1 MTSHGY
7 LRLAV
12 AAAGFVA
19 GAVPLILAINSPGGA
34 HRAVIAAIGPVIGWA
49 FIGTGLY
56 AWARRPANRVGPLMI
71 AVGFSFCV
79 ASLSVAQ
86 QPWLHAMGLLFLPVP
101 YAILTHILLAFPTG
115 ELTSRAERVI
125 VGLSYLS
132 ATVGHWS
139 AVMFQNTVRQG
150 APRNPILVADDVA
163 VVVTLYRLRFTVG
176 VILLVA
182 LAVILIGRWRKAS
195 LSQRRAL
202 APVFISGGLAMGLMG
217 VWYLA
222 SLARLPDSVV
232 DLLWEVRV
240 VALAVVPFAFLGG
253 LLRSRVSQAG
263 AVSQLVAQLG
273 EEDSPRGKL
282 RDLLA
287 EALGDPTLTLAYWL
301 PERGEYVDSDGRA
314 VKLPAEGRSDRMST
328 MVDRQGERIAALI
341 HDASL
346 ADEQELIKAVG
357 AAASLA
363 LENERL
369 DAQLYAKLEEL
380 QQSRA
385 RIVES
390 SDATRRRIERDL
402 HDGAQQR
409 LVSLALTLRLARSGL
424 RNEPEGAERLLE
436 SASRELD
443 LALAELRELARGIH
457 PAVLSERGLGAALDG
472 VAERAPIPVELVST
486 PTERLPEQ
494 LEAAAYFVVAEAVTN
509 VAKYAEATHATVSV
523 ERNDGVVVVQ
533 VDDDGRGGA
542 DPSKGSGLRG
552 LADRVSALSG
562 RLEVTSEPGQGT
574 TVRATIPCG

>member
-1 MTSHGY
+1 MITSHGY

-12 AAAGFVA
+12 IAAGFVA
-19 GAVPLILAINSPGGA
+19 GAVPLILAINSPGGP

-86 QPWLHAMGLLFLPVP
+86 HPWLHAIGLLFLPLP

-139 AVMFQNTVRQG
+139 AVMFQNTIRQG
-150 APRNPILVADDVA
+150 APHNPLLIADDLT

-182 LAVILIGRWRKAS
+182 LAVILIRRWREAS

-217 VWYLA
+217 LWYLT

-232 DLLWEVRV
+232 DLLWEIRV

-253 LLRSRVSQAG
+253 LLRSRVAQGG
-263 AVSQLVAQLG
+263 AVSRLVAQLG
-273 EEDSPRGKL
+273 DENSRRGRL
-282 RDLLA
+282 RELLA

-301 PERGEYVDSDGRA
+301 PERGEYVDSDGRR
-314 VKLPAEGRSDRMST
+314 VQLPDVESGRVST
-328 MVDRQGERIAALI
+328 IVDRHGEPIAALI
-341 HDASL
+341 HDGSL
-346 ADEQELIKAVG
+346 AEERELITAVG

-409 LVSLALTLRLARSGL
+409 LVSLALTLRVARARL
-424 RNEPEGAERLLE
+424 QEDPDDAKQLLE
-436 SASRELD
+436 SASRELE

-472 VAERAPIPVELVST
+472 VAERASIPVELVDT
-486 PTERLPEQ
+486 PNDRLPPP

-509 VAKYAEATHATVSV
+509 VAKYAQASHATVSV
-523 ERNDGVVVVQ
+523 QRNNGVVEVQ
-533 VDDDGRGGA
+533 VADDGIGGA
-542 DPSKGSGLRG
+542 DPAKGTGLRG
-552 LADRVSALSG
+552 LADRVSALNG
-562 RLEVTSEPGQGT
+562 RLEVISEHGHGT
-574 TVRATIPCG
+574 TVKATIPCR